1 MELKNVESRIPL
13 SNFESGLI
21 RLSAMWPQASHLQSE
36 ARGEDA
42 GDVRSRD
49 GGTLERAAWS
59 LVQCLTCNQ
68 SSVDV
73 C

>member
-13 SNFESGLI
+13 SNFEFWLI
-21 RLSAMWPQASHLQSE
+21 QLSVMRPQASHLHSE

-49 GGTLERAAWS
+49 GGTLERVHGLPGAWS
-59 LVQCLTCNQ
+59 
-68 SSVDV
+68 SV
-73 C
+73 